1 MDPMGWD
8 CHPTYARYLH
18 AFITEIS
25 AARLNNTGRADA
37 ATVKTTSCI
46 RWSRLPGERR
56 QPRLPITTSS
66 TMSSSATP
74 SVTHDLLSRAHS
86 PDSVSRIFT
95 EKIQYRSLL
104 LRPSSPPPAA
114 NAREARRK
122 AREDKKRRRKALKPK
137 PLTSIQ
143 RRRLGL
149 YDVPKE
155 GRRYETFAP
164 LNQLWIGY
172 MRELLGNEL
181 YTGGQSA
188 AAKLSA
194 ADYHGAEIVVVRSA
208 CPSRVGIRG
217 IVVKD
222 SKFAFEIITKK
233 NNIKLVPKEKTMFRF
248 EVPAED
254 NSRAAPVDQKDAP
267 SCFAFEVHGD
277 QFQYRSGDRANK
289 KFKAHYLKDI

>member
-1 MDPMGWD
+1 M
-8 CHPTYARYLH
+8 
-18 AFITEIS
+18 S
-25 AARLNNTGRADA
+25 ANA
-37 ATVKTTSCI
+37 
-46 RWSRLPGERR
+46 
-56 QPRLPITTSS
+56 
-66 TMSSSATP
+66 P

-137 PLTSIQ
+137 PLTSTQ

-149 YDVPKE
+149 YDITKE

-164 LNQLWIGY
+164 LNKLWIGY

-194 ADYHGAEIVVVRSA
+194 ADYHGAEIDVVRSA

-222 SKFAFEIITKK
+222 SKFAFEIITRK
-233 NNIKLVPKEKTMFRF
+233 NAIKLVPKEKTMFRF
-248 EVPAED
+248 QVPAE
-254 NSRAAPVDQKDAP
+254 NKPQAPPVDQQDAP
-267 SCFAFEVHGD
+267 SYFAFEIHGD
-277 QFQYRSGDRANK
+277 QFQYRSGDRSNK